1 MIKNMKLTVKIGLLF
16 VISLLSLVVIGGI
29 GATTLKSS
37 LIEERR
43 AQIKAVVDGAVTVAE
58 FLQQKVENGELTLE
72 QAQKQYYD
80 DMRAVR
86 FAEGT
91 GYLFAYNEAAITQM
105 HGVKAS
111 LEGRDLSEL
120 KDTRGTLII
129 VELIEAARGKNNGF
143 FEYYWNKPGA
153 DQDLF
158 FPKYSYAATLPW
170 GHFIGTGLY
179 ADDLDATF
187 NAVLKKIIAV
197 GGIATLLLIVIGLV
211 ISRDITQSLRHLG
224 QVMHNMTKDKYDDQI
239 KTTDRRDEVG
249 EMSACL
255 VSFRE
260 KLCENAELRAKQMQ
274 HEQELYEQRQ
284 TELLNLSND
293 LEQQVSGL
301 IAEIGGSIK
310 GLQGAAVDMTHIAD
324 QTAQRSDEVAAATE
338 ETTVNVQ
345 TVASATEELTA
356 SSDEI
361 GVQVTRTSTVA
372 QQASEQVDAADQKV
386 TVLGNS
392 IEKIGEVIS
401 LIEGITEQTNML
413 ALNATIEAAR
423 AGEAGKGFAVVA
435 NEVRNLAQQTGKA
448 TAEINGQI
456 QTIQR
461 ESEETLT
468 SVSTIRSTIK
478 LMEESATAVASAIE
492 EQHAAINEIARN
504 INEASAGTQAVSQ
517 HVGSVSQN
525 TKDTLQATS
534 VVTDSA
540 DALVSQSQS
549 LESGVAQFL
558 TNLRSKAQ

>member
-16 VISLLSLVVIGGI
+16 VISLLALVVIGGI
-29 GATTLKSS
+29 GASTLKSS
-37 LIEERR
+37 LIDERR
-43 AQIKAVVDGAVTVAE
+43 AQIKAVVDGAVSVAQ
-58 FLQQKVENGELTLE
+58 FLQQRVDKGELTLE

-120 KDTRGTLII
+120 KDTNGTLII

-179 ADDLDATF
+179 ADDLDTTF
-187 NAVLKKIIAV
+187 NAVLQKIIAV

-211 ISRDITQSLRHLG
+211 ISRDIAQSLRHLG
-224 QVMHNMTKDKYDDQI
+224 KVMHNMTQDHYDDEI

-260 KLCENAELRAKQMQ
+260 KLCENAELRAKQAE
-274 HEQELYEQRQ
+274 HEKELQEQRQ
-284 TELLNLSND
+284 SELLNLSND

-372 QQASEQVDAADQKV
+372 QQASEQVDTADQKV
-386 TVLGNS
+386 TVLGKS

-468 SVSTIRSTIK
+468 SVSAIRSTIK

-549 LESGVAQFL
+549 LESGVSQFL
-558 TNLRSKAQ
+558 MNLRSKAQ